1 MLSQAEVS
9 TFLAE
14 GYIALRAAVPAEL
27 VQACQDIIWA
37 ELAQR
42 GIRPDEPATWA
53 EPVVLISL
61 AAAGDADA
69 GSGGAEAT
77 GDTPGF

>member
-14 GYIALRAAVPAEL
+14 GYIALRAAVPADL

-42 GIRPDEPATWA
+42 GIRRQRP
-53 EPVVLISL
+53 
-61 AAAGDADA
+61 GDL
-69 GSGGAEAT
+69 G
-77 GDTPGF
+77 